1 MHDRHDDQNPI
12 VAISLAAGR
21 ARLIGQCTALL
32 VGLAL
37 FGSGCSPG
45 LDAIDRRTESLMR
58 ERAEASGLPTDVPTR
73 RGSPEVDRSGL
84 YASRPATSNPE
95 ADALRFDVAGELAAV
110 PARLDRNAGLAAAA
124 FGYEQADLLVLD
136 LEGALRQAQV
146 TSREYR
152 SAEEDYILAA
162 IRLLIEQHRWGPRL
176 FNDTTVSA
184 SGSGDDG
191 RFDTALRLINELRA
205 TQRLPYGGEVEARW
219 ITRATENLREV
230 VGSETL
236 RSNELSLSANVPLL
250 RGAGMAAREPLI
262 QSERDLI
269 YAARDFE
276 DFRRQFLV
284 SIAVDYFR
292 LVQNLAGIRN
302 QAIQLASLLQFAEQQ
317 RALADDGLIAQFALA
332 DAQNRVFSARASLD
346 SQRESYV
353 VALERFKIRLGLPVG
368 RPVRVD
374 GSSLSLAAP
383 EIDMNAAMEAALSYR
398 LDLQTERD
406 RVVDSRRDVLIARN
420 NVLPD
425 FDVSAGVSIG
435 SDPDNDNAGFSI
447 DPNDASWNASA
458 TFGMP
463 LDRRIERLQVRQ
475 AIISLEQRERSYDQ
489 FRDNLL
495 LDVRRTARGIDLARR
510 QLELAEYRVDINER
524 RQREIEE
531 REDEVDTRTR
541 LDTEAD
547 LLDARNARDQAA
559 TDLRVAIL
567 NYLQSSGQLRVSG
580 DGDLASLPGLPV
592 EVVTRN
598 VDYELLF
605 GDVSEN
611 WFVEYKERNPEEFPD
626 AEEGEAPSSPGM
638 QTPAGD
644 AGAGNPP
651 VAPAASGG

>member
-1 MHDRHDDQNPI
+1 MGT
-12 VAISLAAGR
+12 V
-21 ARLIGQCTALL
+21 
-32 VGLAL
+32 L

-45 LDAIDRRTESLMR
+45 LSAIDRRTESLMR
-58 ERAEASGLPTDVPTR
+58 ERAEASGLPTAVPTR

-84 YASRPATSNPE
+84 YSSRPATTNPE

-110 PARLDRNAGLAAAA
+110 PARLDRNAGIAAAA
-124 FGYEQADLLVLD
+124 FGYDQADLLVLD
-136 LEGALRQAQV
+136 LEGALRQAQL

-250 RGAGMAAREPLI
+250 RGGGMVAREPLI

-269 YAARDFE
+269 YAAREFE

-284 SIAVDYFR
+284 SVAVDYFR
-292 LVQNLAGIRN
+292 LLQSLAGIRN

-317 RALADDGLIAQFALA
+317 RALANDGLIAQFALA

-346 SQRESYV
+346 NQRESYV
-353 VALERFKIRLGLPVG
+353 VALERFKIRLGLAVG
-368 RPVRVD
+368 TPLRID

-425 FDVSAGVSIG
+425 FDVSAGVSVG
-435 SDPDNDNAGFSI
+435 SDRDNDNAGFSI
-447 DPNDASWNASA
+447 DPDDASWNASA

-531 REDEVDTRTR
+531 REAEIDTRTR

-580 DGDLASLPGLPV
+580 DGDLAALPGLPV

-605 GDVSEN
+605 GDVGED
-611 WFVEYKERNPEEFPD
+611 WFVEYKGRNPEEFPD
-626 AEEGEAPSSPGM
+626 AEGDGAPSSPG
-638 QTPAGD
+638 
-644 AGAGNPP
+644 
-651 VAPAASGG
+651 APSPSSGG